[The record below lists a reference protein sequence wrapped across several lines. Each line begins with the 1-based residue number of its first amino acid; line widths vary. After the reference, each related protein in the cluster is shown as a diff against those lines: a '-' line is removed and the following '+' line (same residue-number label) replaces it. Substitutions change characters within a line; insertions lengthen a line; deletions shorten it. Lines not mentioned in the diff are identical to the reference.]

1 MKKTLFITGGSRGI
15 GRGIALVFAQNGYD
29 VAFTYHTAED
39 AAVSLKKEIEQLGQK
54 AYYRQA
60 SLEEKGTAHQAVS
73 WAAEVLG
80 EISCIVC
87 NAGLTVHT
95 DIRKMKEEDIDF
107 VYRLDYAGYLLCAS
121 EAAKHMISGEIP
133 GRILFVTSSRG
144 QRVYPEDALYGGMKA
159 GLHRACE
166 SMALEL
172 SEYGIT
178 VNCIAPGNTA
188 IRGNFTGEELSG
200 SKFQQK
206 IPMGRSGTPK
216 EVGKLAYFLAA
227 EDAGYITGTVVRID
241 GGLILPVMPEDVS
254 EGAGPGW
261 HELPAYMQEK

>member
-60 SLEEKGTAHQAVS
+60 SLEEKGAAHQAVS

-166 SMALEL
+166 SMELEL
-172 SEYGIT
+172 
-178 VNCIAPGNTA
+178 
-188 IRGNFTGEELSG
+188 
-200 SKFQQK
+200 
-206 IPMGRSGTPK
+206 
-216 EVGKLAYFLAA
+216 
-227 EDAGYITGTVVRID
+227 
-241 GGLILPVMPEDVS
+241 
-254 EGAGPGW
+254 
-261 HELPAYMQEK
+261 